1 MSFIILILSY
11 TYIILSISSI
21 LTNTVKYK
29 FYRKTYLALKNNEYT
44 VIENSPSYIKF
55 RRNDKLESKTYLYHY
70 INDDIYIN
78 NKDIKLIEGHLLYS
92 LLTFMDP
99 YSWYYYNRIR
109 KQIKLKS
116 LSKEDLRDYKLKNL
130 GI

>member
-1 MSFIILILSY
+1 MSVIILILSF

-21 LTNTVKYK
+21 LTNMGKYK

-44 VIENSPSYIKF
+44 VIENSPNYIRF
-55 RRNDKLESKTYLYHY
+55 RRNDKLESYIYHY
-70 INDDIYIN
+70 ITDDIYYSD
-78 NKDIKLIEGHLLYS
+78 KDIKLIERHLFYS
-92 LLTFMDP
+92 LLTFVDP

>member
-1 MSFIILILSY
+1 MSFIILILSF

-44 VIENSPSYIKF
+44 VIENSPNYIKF
-55 RRNDKLESKTYLYHY
+55 RRNDKLDSNSY
-70 INDDIYIN
+70 IYITDDIYYS
-78 NKDIKLIEGHLLYS
+78 DKLIEGYLFYT
-92 LLTFMDP
+92 LLTFVDP

-109 KQIKLKS
+109 KQIKIKS

>member
-1 MSFIILILSY
+1 MSFIILILSF

-21 LTNTVKYK
+21 LTNMVKYK

-44 VIENSPSYIKF
+44 VIENTPNYIKF
-55 RRNDKLESKTYLYHY
+55 RRNDKLESKTYIYHH
-70 INDDIYIN
+70 INDDIYYLD
-78 NKDIKLIEGHLLYS
+78 KDIKLIEGYLFYS
-92 LLTFMDP
+92 LLTFVDP

>member
-1 MSFIILILSY
+1 MSFIILILSF

-21 LTNTVKYK
+21 LTNMVKYK
-29 FYRKTYLALKNNEYT
+29 FYRNTYLALKNNEYT
-44 VIENSPSYIKF
+44 VIENSPNYIRF
-55 RRNDKLESKTYLYHY
+55 RRNDKLESYIYHY
-70 INDDIYIN
+70 ITDDIYYSD
-78 NKDIKLIEGHLLYS
+78 KDIKLIEGFLFYS